1 MEGTGKIT
9 AVVIAA
15 TIAAVL
21 FLPFA
26 SIVTDGTETQ
36 SVSNEE
42 FDAEPGTY
50 QDLEKYNI
58 VDGSETVEVDDGTGA
73 VSLSDSEY
81 QLNNTDGT
89 INIDSGSANE
99 GDTVIV
105 SYDWQQTTGATST
118 IVDLLPLFVALLILV
133 TIAAEIMNKM

>member
-1 MEGTGKIT
+1 MEGTGKVT

-26 SIVTDGTETQ
+26 SIVTDGTSTQ
-36 SVSNEE
+36 SVSNET
-42 FDAEPGTY
+42 FDADPGTY

-73 VSLSDSEY
+73 VSLSESEY

-89 INIDSGSANE
+89 INIDSGSANQN
-99 GDTVIV
+99 DTVTV
-105 SYDWQQTTGATST
+105 AYDWQQTTGPTST
-118 IVDLLPLFVALLILV
+118 IVGLLPLFVALLILV